1 MSRSCDF
8 GTTHHTCFQAW
19 KFAKIGATGGFN
31 MKARHISVLALAL
44 AIAITTAPITAIAA
58 GGDDD
63 GGGGGGGGA
72 DGGGDGGDGGG
83 GDGDREAGFAPDG
96 STASRQAIT
105 AYRTAVKAVEAANYA
120 TAITLLNGVIAGY
133 PDNAN
138 AYNYLG
144 YANRKQNRFEAAH
157 KHYSKALE
165 LNPKHLGA
173 NEYMGELYLDMGQ
186 VGGAEQRLAV
196 LRKICRTSCEEYD
209 ELKLEIDK
217 YWKANSLTAIDLVL
231 GESLALGKARPAVAQ
246 QAGLRGG
253 FVVKKG
259 GNLAFHLEKVDWAKN
274 LQAPFNVSTHLYKGK
289 QAIVRY
295 DSGIATYVHS
305 NFTSGSYDQ
314 VVKFYKARLGSPIST
329 STREVVRFAQPRLQ
343 NPTAVWKSY
352 FAESDSF
359 ATLEI
364 RKYDDARGDF
374 PDTRTGVVLLYSSN
388 ASPVFPELTSRD
400 LMNLR

>member
-1 MSRSCDF
+1 
-8 GTTHHTCFQAW
+8 
-19 KFAKIGATGGFN
+19 
-31 MKARHISVLALAL
+31 MKARYIFVLAFAF
-44 AIAITTAPITAIAA
+44 AAAITAAPSLGYAA

-63 GGGGGGGGA
+63 GGGGGGS
-72 DGGGDGGDGGG
+72 DGGGDGGGSDG
-83 GDGDREAGFAPDG
+83 GDGDREAGFTPDG
-96 STASRQAIT
+96 STASRQAIA
-105 AYRTAVKAVEAANYA
+105 AYKSAVEAVKAADYA
-120 TAITLLNGVIAGY
+120 TAITLLNGVVAEF

-144 YANRKQNRFEAAH
+144 YANRKQNRLKAAH

-173 NEYMGELYLDMGQ
+173 NEYLGELYLDMGQ

-231 GESLALGKARPAVAQ
+231 GESLALGKARPAVSHK
-246 QAGLRGG
+246 AGLRGG

-259 GNLAFHLEKVDWAKN
+259 GNLAFHLEKVDWAKK
-274 LQAPFNVSTHLYKGK
+274 LRAPFDVSTHLYKGR

-295 DSGIATYVHS
+295 DSGVATYVHS
-305 NFTSGSYDQ
+305 NFTSGSYDR
-314 VVKFYKARLGSPIST
+314 VVKFYKARLGPPIST
-329 STREVVRFAQPRLQ
+329 PTREVIRFAQPRLS

-352 FAESDSF
+352 FADSDSF

-388 ASPVFPELTSRD
+388 ASPVFPELSSRD